1 LDSFLASVLFLL
13 FGLAGGFLGG
23 MLGVG
28 GGIIF
33 VPILTHFLR
42 SCGISGDTLVKCVLA
57 NSMLA
62 IVFTGVAAS
71 YNQFRQGTYYWKPV
85 CSAALAGVISSL
97 LTTYFIAK
105 GSWYNK
111 ESFSLVFISL
121 LILASV
127 RTFLKPSIHL
137 RHKDVSQIC
146 LIRFSYV
153 GFAAGIVTALSGLG
167 GGIVMVPAFSSIL
180 RIDLKKSISISTGV
194 IPFFALPLTA
204 FYLIEQP
211 LFFPENLYHIGY
223 IVPQFVLPLG
233 FGVVFASKWGVRV
246 GSGMSEAKLQIFMLL
261 LIAGIAVKMLWE
273 AFIH

>member
-1 LDSFLASVLFLL
+1 MDNILAPVLFLL

-33 VPILTHFLR
+33 VPIFTHFLR
-42 SCGISGDTLVKCVLA
+42 SCGIGGDTLVKCVLA
-57 NSMLA
+57 NSMLT

-71 YNQFRQGTYYWKPV
+71 YSQFKQGNYYWKPV
-85 CSAALAGVISSL
+85 ISAALAGIFSSL

-105 GSWYNK
+105 GAWYNK
-111 ESFSLVFISL
+111 EFFSLVFIL
-121 LILASV
+121 LLFLAAV
-127 RTFLKPSIHL
+127 RTFINTSAYQK
-137 RHKDVSQIC
+137 RKDVSQISV
-146 LIRFSYV
+146 IRFCTI
-153 GFAAGIVTALSGLG
+153 GFAAGIATALSGLG

-180 RIDLKKSISISTGV
+180 KMDLKKSISISTGV

-204 FYLIEQP
+204 FYLIKQP

-233 FGVVFASKWGVRV
+233 FGVVLASMWGVRV

-273 AFIH
+273 AFIQ